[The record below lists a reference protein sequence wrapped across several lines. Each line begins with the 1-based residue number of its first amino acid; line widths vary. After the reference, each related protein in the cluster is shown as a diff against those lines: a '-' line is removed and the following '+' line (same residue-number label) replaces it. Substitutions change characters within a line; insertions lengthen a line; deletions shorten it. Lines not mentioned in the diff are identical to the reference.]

1 MLVEYGINVK
11 NWNVYGIIPKSVYE
25 KRAKLMQYR
34 EGERRLQEKKRKA
47 EGMQAHEHI
56 NAVFFISIPITKHNH
71 N

>member
-34 EGERRLQEKKRKA
+34 EEERRLQEKKRKA
-47 EGMQAHEHI
+47 GEHTEWKKGWKKGPLKRCRPR
-56 NAVFFISIPITKHNH
+56 N
-71 N
+71 